1 MAEIAKEVAFTL
13 VCRSRRIRVVV
24 VPPTAVPL
32 CAARATRA
40 RARRRRVYK
49 RLMEICEIIA
59 VKHKD
64 SFRWIWRHVS
74 PEGDVDES
82 KESYP
87 LFYECLSAA
96 REKGYQ
102 PRFKSS

>member
-1 MAEIAKEVAFTL
+1 
-13 VCRSRRIRVVV
+13 
-24 VPPTAVPL
+24 
-32 CAARATRA
+32 
-40 RARRRRVYK
+40 
-49 RLMEICEIIA
+49 MEICEIIA

-64 SFRWIWRHVS
+64 SFRWIWRHVG

-96 REKGYQ
+96 REKGYR
-102 PRFKSS
+102 PHFKSS

>member
-1 MAEIAKEVAFTL
+1 MNVSLEGESPVF
-13 VCRSRRIRVVV
+13 RRPLANVVE
-24 VPPTAVPL
+24 AVSQL
-32 CAARATRA
+32 LGWNLLHLRI
-40 RARRRRVYK
+40 ARRVK
-49 RLMEICEIIA
+49 PAPLA

-64 SFRWIWRHVS
+64 SFRWIWRHVDARG
-74 PEGDVDES
+74 EVDES
-82 KESYP
+82 EESYP

>member
-1 MAEIAKEVAFTL
+1 M
-13 VCRSRRIRVVV
+13 
-24 VPPTAVPL
+24 VPPTTVPL
-32 CAARATRA
+32 CAARATPA
-40 RARRRRVYK
+40 LVRRRTVYK
-49 RLMEICEIIA
+49 KGMEICEIIA

-64 SFRWIWRHVS
+64 SFRWIWRHVDARG
-74 PEGDVDES
+74 EVDES
-82 KESYP
+82 EESYP